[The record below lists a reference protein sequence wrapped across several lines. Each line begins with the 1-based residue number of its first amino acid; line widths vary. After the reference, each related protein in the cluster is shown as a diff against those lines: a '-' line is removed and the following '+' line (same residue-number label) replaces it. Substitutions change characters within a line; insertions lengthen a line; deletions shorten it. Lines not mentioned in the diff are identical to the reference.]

1 MEPIKPPKTIKIYQ
15 LIRQTGMS
23 FTSAGSSSSSITAS
37 LGIGFYL
44 SLQEA
49 EQNRTMEVLKDTST
63 GINKPKWH
71 VFELEFP
78 NPAYEE

>member
-1 MEPIKPPKTIKIYQ
+1 MEPIKPPKTLKVYQ
-15 LIRQTGMS
+15 LMRQTGMS
-23 FTSAGSSSSSITAS
+23 FSTAATISPTNLGS
-37 LGIGFYL
+37 GIFPT
-44 SLQEA
+44 LQEA
-49 EQNRTMEVLKDTST
+49 EHNRTLEVLKDTTS